1 MNVGREWTSTSGCG
15 NSFCCAGVWLMA
27 GTVWCCGATLEALM
41 LDQSLWGCIFIAAG
55 AKMRC
60 PFPSPLLLLL
70 VLFQQ
75 LLTSVTL
82 WDFKHIRLLKWFY
95 ILYVNACWS
104 DILLNSFALN
114 ASLCEV
120 CWLPGSQHVPV
131 SLTEGST
138 HSQSS
143 SWSVAG
149 CAWGHG
155 LVVNLA
161 VLREW
166 LDSILKVFSNIN
178 DAMKAPASPHPCR

>member
-15 NSFCCAGVWLMA
+15 KSCAGVGLVA

-82 WDFKHIRLLKWFY
+82 WEDFKHIRLLKWFY

-120 CWLPGSQHVPV
+120 CWLPGNQHIPV
-131 SLTEGST
+131 SLWLRRAPTA
-138 HSQSS
+138 
-143 SWSVAG
+143 AG
-149 CAWGHG
+149 VWQVGDMA
-155 LVVNLA
+155 
-161 VLREW
+161 
-166 LDSILKVFSNIN
+166 
-178 DAMKAPASPHPCR
+178 

>member
-1 MNVGREWTSTSGCG
+1 
-15 NSFCCAGVWLMA
+15 MA
-27 GTVWCCGATLEALM
+27 GTVWCCGLTLEALM
-41 LDQSLWGCIFIAAG
+41 LNQPLWGCIFIAAG

-82 WDFKHIRLLKWFY
+82 WEDFKHIRLLKWFY

-120 CWLPGSQHVPV
+120 CWLPGNQLVPF
-131 SLTEGST
+131 SLWLKGAPTARPAAGST
-138 HSQSS
+138 
-143 SWSVAG
+143 
-149 CAWGHG
+149 WGQG
-155 LVVNLA
+155 LVVSLA
-161 VLREW
+161 VLGEW
-166 LDSILKVFSNIN
+166 LYSRILKVFANLN
-178 DAMKAPASPHPCR
+178 DSVRAPASPQPCRY